1 MNLFFSGKYRPD
13 CLPEE
18 RIQKTKMMKRL
29 SILLVLAFIYTGDVF
44 GQNGSN
50 PASLTLEDV
59 IDMAIT
65 YSSSA
70 RYTQNQNVN
79 FYWRYRNYKTRFR
92 PQLTL
97 NGDAPNYSH
106 TTQPI
111 TQPDGSIQFRQV
123 SNLAASAVLALNQ
136 SIPQLGTN
144 IWAST
149 SAYGIQNLNK
159 NEISSSGSP
168 FNIGF
173 SQPLFAYNW
182 MKWYRKTEP
191 MIYDEAQKRFVQQIE
206 EIALNTTFRYFN
218 YLMVLTNYKLAEN
231 NLKNSMDNLK
241 ISETKKKLGQ
251 ISENDFSRIELSVL
265 NAQKAL
271 NQARMDLKNTDF
283 ELKRYVGLDQ
293 NMNVDLTI
301 PLNIRFF
308 DIDMEMAVEKARENR
323 LETTLYQRRLI
334 NADRELAEAK
344 NSTGLSTTLR
354 GSFGLSNSAE
364 TFMGIYEQ
372 PKRDRS
378 LRISL
383 SVPILD
389 WGRSAST
396 VKLAE
401 SERELTIYN
410 VNRDIEEFDRS
421 VIVQV
426 EQFSLLKDQLITADE
441 ADKVAENGYQIAL
454 RKFQNG
460 ELSITDLNIALQERE
475 QAKRDYIRS
484 VQSYWVAYYRLRV
497 LTLYDFE
504 RNSNITYG
512 NPMLD
517 ERAERM
523 GLQTK
528 ELNRYYQE
536 Q

>member
-1 MNLFFSGKYRPD
+1 MRTFYLLIITGLIFFTNP
-13 CLPEE
+13 
-18 RIQKTKMMKRL
+18 
-29 SILLVLAFIYTGDVF
+29 VF
-44 GQNGSN
+44 AQVDNTRD
-50 PASLTLEDV
+50 SLTLEDV
-59 IDMAIT
+59 IDLALT
-65 YSSSA
+65 HSPTSKYV
-70 RYTQNQNVN
+70 QNQNVN
-79 FYWRYRNYKTRFR
+79 YFWRYRNFKTRFR

-97 NGDAPNYSH
+97 SGDLPNYTH

-111 TQPDGSIQFRQV
+111 TQPDGSIEFKQV
-123 SNLAASAVLALNQ
+123 SNLAASANLSLSQ
-136 SIPQLGTN
+136 SIPQLGTT

-149 SAYGIQNLNK
+149 SAHGIQNLNK
-159 NEISSSGSP
+159 NEIGFSGTP
-168 FNIGF
+168 FVIGF

-191 MIYDEAQKRFVQQIE
+191 MIYDEAQKRYVQQIE
-206 EIALNTTFRYFN
+206 EIALNTTYRFFN
-218 YLMVLTNYKLAEN
+218 YLMVQTNYKLAEN
-231 NLKNSMDNLK
+231 NLKNSQDNLR
-241 ISETKKKLGQ
+241 ISQTKKELGQ
-251 ISENDFSRIELSVL
+251 ISDNDFSRIELSVL

-271 NQARMDLKNTDF
+271 NQASMDLKNTDF
-283 ELKRYVGLDQ
+283 ELKRYVGLEQ
-293 NMNVDLTI
+293 SMEIDLEI

-308 DIDMEMAVEKARENR
+308 DIDVDRAVQKARENR
-323 LETTLYQRRLI
+323 QETTLYQRRLI
-334 NADRELAEAK
+334 NADRELAQAK

-364 TFMGIYEQ
+364 TFAGIYDQ
-372 PKRDRS
+372 PERDRM

-383 SVPILD
+383 SIPILD

-410 VNRDIEEFDRS
+410 VNKDIEEFDRS

-426 EQFSLLKDQLITADE
+426 EQFGLLQDQLRTATE

-484 VQSYWVAYYRLRV
+484 IQSYWVAYYRLRV
-497 LTLYDFE
+497 LTLFDFE
-504 RNSNITYG
+504 KGHNITYG
-512 NPMLD
+512 NEMLED
-517 ERAERM
+517 QNVG
-523 GLQTK
+523 GLFF
-528 ELNRYYQE
+528 
-536 Q
+536 

>member
-1 MNLFFSGKYRPD
+1 
-13 CLPEE
+13 
-18 RIQKTKMMKRL
+18 MMKR
-29 SILLVLAFIYTGDVF
+29 ILFLIFFSAVF
-44 GQNGSN
+44 SLGELYAQNGSN
-50 PASLTLEDV
+50 PERLTLEEV
-59 IDMAIT
+59 IDLAISG
-65 YSSSA
+65 SSSA
-70 RYTQNQNVN
+70 KYTQNQNVN
-79 FYWRYRNYKTRFR
+79 YYWRYRNYKTRFR

-97 NGDAPNYSH
+97 NGDVPNYSH

-111 TQPDGSIQFRQV
+111 TQPDGSIQFKQV

-149 SAYGIQNLNK
+149 SAYGIRNLNK
-159 NEISSSGSP
+159 NEISFSGSP
-168 FNIGF
+168 FTIGF

-191 MIYDEAQKRFVQQIE
+191 MIYDEAQKRFIEQIE
-206 EIALNTTFRYFN
+206 EIALNTTYRYFN
-218 YLMVLTNYKLAEN
+218 YLMVLTNYRLAEN

-251 ISENDFSRIELSVL
+251 ISDNDFSRIELSVL

-293 NMNVDLTI
+293 SMEVDLVI

-308 DIDMEMAVEKARENR
+308 DIDLDLAITKARENR
-323 LETTLYQRRLI
+323 LETTLYQRQLI
-334 NADRELAEAK
+334 NADRALAEAK
-344 NSTGLSTTLR
+344 NSTGLNTTLR

-364 TFMGIYEQ
+364 SFMGIYEQ
-372 PKRDRS
+372 PERDRM

-410 VNRDIEEFDRS
+410 VNKDIEEFDRS

-426 EQFSLLKDQLITADE
+426 EQFSLLKDQLVTADE

-484 VQSYWVAYYRLRV
+484 VQSYWVAFYRLRV

-504 RNSNITYG
+504 NNSNITYG

-523 GLQTK
+523 GLQTR
-528 ELNRYYQE
+528 ELNRYYKE
-536 Q
+536 